1 MVLNFICSTLE
12 LYDALLLVILLSC
25 ITLLIFPYGGEVV
38 VSVVQRTHQENE
50 YNLLK
55 YHEYI
60 SVYATLFLVELIYL
74 LISKNNL
81 AVR

>member
-38 VSVVQRTHQENE
+38 VSVVQRTH
-50 YNLLK
+50 
-55 YHEYI
+55 
-60 SVYATLFLVELIYL
+60 
-74 LISKNNL
+74 
-81 AVR
+81 